1 MFLNLNMKKTL
12 LIFVLY
18 GFLIIGD
25 SNSPSSSEGEDADED
40 LAAENN
46 VTLVGEKKVSDQVR
60 AILEHYKKD
69 DPVGLPGAPVPDP
82 MPIPDMKHSFSVATM
97 QFRTA
102 NLYGLSKF
110 RIEHIQSDLAAMQVI
125 VGLRIETLEVLG
137 NYTMSTWFS
146 RSSGRFNVTLS
157 NVYIEGH
164 AKLEVERGGQ
174 LQAQNI
180 EMDIMFQEI
189 AMNFE
194 NLGFMGS
201 IFQGII
207 NSVGTFVF
215 DSIKPF
221 ILSEVNTNIRG
232 DVNKQIRALPQR
244 FPNSI
249 SPLDMAL
256 AEGRRTVRDMGYDP
270 YHFPDYN
277 HTVGIFRVDLTHTWS
292 SGISSFYRVGNVS
305 VRMEDNVVFVGLHVG
320 TQRLKGQCLW
330 EVSVGGGLLSRAGSS
345 SFTVEYIQVKT
356 ELSQPLDTRKR
367 PVLRDLDMKV
377 GNIQIRMDGAGTL
390 DYVIEFVVNVL
401 PNLLRYQI
409 VNAIEGP
416 IKVRVQD
423 ILDTID
429 VEELIEEKLPEL
441 DNLQL

>member
-1 MFLNLNMKKTL
+1 MFEHHKMKKIL
-12 LIFVLY
+12 LLFVLY
-18 GFLIIGD
+18 GILVIGD
-25 SNSPSSSEGEDADED
+25 SNNPPPSEGSDED
-40 LAAENN
+40 LAADKN
-46 VTLVGEKKVSDQVR
+46 VTALAEKKVSDQVR

-82 MPIPDMKHSFSVATM
+82 MPIPDMRHSFSVATM
-97 QFRTA
+97 QFRTV
-102 NLYGLSKF
+102 NVYGLSKF
-110 RIEHIQSDLAAMQVI
+110 RIQHVKSDLAAMQVS
-125 VGLRIETLEVLG
+125 VGLRIEKLEVLG

-180 EMDIMFQEI
+180 DMDIVFQDI

-207 NSVGTFVF
+207 NSVGTFLF

-232 DVNKQIRALPQR
+232 DVNKHIRALPQR

-256 AEGRRTVRDMGYDP
+256 AEARRQVRDMGYDP
-270 YHFPDYN
+270 FHFPDYN
-277 HTVGIFRVDLTHTWS
+277 HTVGIFRVDLTHSWA
-292 SGISSFYRVGNVS
+292 SGISSFYRVGNVT
-305 VRMEDNVVFVGLHVG
+305 VTMEDNIVNVGLHVG
-320 TQRLKGQCLW
+320 TQRLEGRCLW

-345 SFTVEYIQVKT
+345 SFTVEYIQAKT
-356 ELSQPLDTRKR
+356 EISQPLDTRKR
-367 PVLRDLDMKV
+367 AVLRELDMNV

-429 VEELIEEKLPEL
+429 IEEIIEEKLPEL
-441 DNLQL
+441 DNVQL